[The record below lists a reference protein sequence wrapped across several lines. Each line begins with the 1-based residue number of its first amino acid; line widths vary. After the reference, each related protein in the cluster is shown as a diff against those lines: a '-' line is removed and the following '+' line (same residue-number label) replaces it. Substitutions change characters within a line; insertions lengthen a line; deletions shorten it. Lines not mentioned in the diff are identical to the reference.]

1 MIEKELLVVDE
12 AFKDKEELIYALSQ
26 KANELGKVSHVSHY
40 MQSVLKREKEC
51 STAIGFSVAIPH
63 GKSESVKTPFVAFAR
78 PQPFIQWDNNEE
90 EIKLVFLIGVPKEH
104 EGTVHLKILA
114 NISRKLIDEEF
125 RSSLLKASSKEEL
138 YGLLTEAVQS

>member
-12 AFKDKEELIYALSQ
+12 AFKDKEELIYSLSQ
-26 KANELGKVSHVSHY
+26 KANELGKVSQVSHY
-40 MQSVLKREKEC
+40 MQSVLKREEEC

-63 GKSESVKTPFVAFAR
+63 GKSESVKRPFVAFAR

-90 EIKLVFLIGVPKEH
+90 EIKLVFLIGVPKEQ

-125 RSSLLKASSKEEL
+125 RSSLLQASSKEDL
-138 YGLLTEAVQS
+138 YDLLTEAVQS

>member
-12 AFKDKEELIYALSQ
+12 AFKNKEELIYSLSQ
-26 KANELGKVSHVSHY
+26 KANELGKVSQVSHY
-40 MQSVLKREKEC
+40 MQSVLKREEEC

-63 GKSESVKTPFVAFAR
+63 GKSESVKIPFVAFAR

-90 EIKLVFLIGVPKEH
+90 EIKLVFLIGVPKEQ

-125 RSSLLKASSKEEL
+125 RSSLLQAASKEEL